1 MRILFTFYVPSGG
14 VETLNRLRCES
25 LQKNGIECHVLYL
38 MPGSGTHNSVSFPV
52 FITSQDE
59 DIRAI
64 LNAHHYDAIIVTSD
78 YLLLERLRRLGYG
91 GLLIYE
97 SQGLGTRSEARNVII
112 DSVPYL
118 QSFCNAVLI
127 PPPIIYWSCLSR
139 SAPGSSAMS
148 FRTLWM
154 YKDSG
159 ISPLRRPLIL
169 SLPG

>member
-52 FITSQDE
+52 FVTNQDE
-59 DIRAI
+59 EIRTV
-64 LNAHHYDAIIVTSD
+64 LNTHHYDAIIVTSD

-91 GLLIYE
+91 GILIYE

-112 DSVPYL
+112 ESVPYL
-118 QSFCNAVLI
+118 QAFCNAVLI

-139 SAPGSSAMS
+139 SAPGYSAML
-148 FRTLWM
+148 FRTSWM
-154 YKDSG
+154 YKDSV
-159 ISPLRRPLIL
+159 ISQPRHPLIL
-169 SLPG
+169 SSPG